1 MEDVTKQ
8 VTSIEGKVRILIEA
22 HKEIT
27 KKLTEYEIK
36 FQKFKEESEK
46 QNKIINELTEK
57 IKLLKIAKTVE
68 KKEGIAD
75 AKLKINELVREID
88 RCIGLLQT

>member
-22 HKEIT
+22 HKEISN
-27 KKLTEYEIK
+27 KLTEYEIK
-36 FQKFKEESEK
+36 FQNFKEESEK